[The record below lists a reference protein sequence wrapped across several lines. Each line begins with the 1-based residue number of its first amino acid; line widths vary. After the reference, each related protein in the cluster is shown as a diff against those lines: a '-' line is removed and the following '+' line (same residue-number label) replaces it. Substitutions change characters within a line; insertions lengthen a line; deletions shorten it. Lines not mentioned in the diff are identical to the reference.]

1 MRYLPDGTRMRQA
14 DAHTIQE
21 IGIPSVVLM
30 EHAALR
36 TVEAMEQ
43 EKIDCSRVLVV
54 CGSGN
59 NGGDGFA
66 AARLLA
72 GKGSAVTVV
81 FAGREASLTPECR
94 IQMQIVE
101 NLGIPVVSE
110 LPEGRYTAVVDALL
124 GVGLSRDVSGEKPE
138 DGFFR

>member
-43 EKIDCSRVLVV
+43 EKMEWTQL
-54 CGSGN
+54 
-59 NGGDGFA
+59 
-66 AARLLA
+66 RLNPEQIA
-72 GKGSAVTVV
+72 
-81 FAGREASLTPECR
+81 EASKLYFISAIPRLILLDPMGR
-94 IQMQIVE
+94 IVCSTNSPDEIDE
-101 NLGIPVVSE
+101 YLRKNI
-110 LPEGRYTAVVDALL
+110 
-124 GVGLSRDVSGEKPE
+124 
-138 DGFFR
+138 

>member
-59 NGGDGFA
+59 NG
-66 AARLLA
+66 
-72 GKGSAVTVV
+72 
-81 FAGREASLTPECR
+81 
-94 IQMQIVE
+94 
-101 NLGIPVVSE
+101 
-110 LPEGRYTAVVDALL
+110 
-124 GVGLSRDVSGEKPE
+124 RD
-138 DGFFR
+138 

>member
-30 EHAALR
+30 
-36 TVEAMEQ
+36 EAMEQ

-124 GVGLSRDVSGEKPE
+124 GVGLSREVNGV
-138 DGFFR
+138 